1 MEVTLNSEQE
11 KVIKY
16 LVDSGQYP
24 NAEIAIS
31 AAIDLLKENI
41 YLSNEENRQKY
52 EKWLEET
59 RQKIAIGL
67 EQIEKGDYIDGE
79 EVMARFENKLKKAR
93 ENNT

>member
-93 ENNT
+93 ENHT